1 MKRERPWYGP
11 PTGAVRLFAGNAAER
26 LQPRA
31 GLGTEPQ
38 QPVIS
43 PAKKVR
49 LDRCGAA
56 TLGPYPVKAAI
67 VPNQRATGRCPVA
80 GSVAGRLA
88 NLLASLR
95 PGWPSGVDRY
105 PTHRPTALQ
114 LGRCSEICRS
124 VQLVLHSPKVW
135 IYL

>member
-38 QPVIS
+38 QSDIS

-56 TLGPYPVKAAI
+56 TLGVLPIEV
-67 VPNQRATGRCPVA
+67 
-80 GSVAGRLA
+80 
-88 NLLASLR
+88 
-95 PGWPSGVDRY
+95 VDVR
-105 PTHRPTALQ
+105 
-114 LGRCSEICRS
+114 
-124 VQLVLHSPKVW
+124 
-135 IYL
+135 